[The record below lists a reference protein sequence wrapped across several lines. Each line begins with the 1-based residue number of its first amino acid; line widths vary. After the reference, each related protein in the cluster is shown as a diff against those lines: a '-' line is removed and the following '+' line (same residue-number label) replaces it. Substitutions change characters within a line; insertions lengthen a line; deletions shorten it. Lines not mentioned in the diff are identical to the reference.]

1 MSEEIRQRKRRALN
15 VADINGEIA
24 DSLKVRDGI
33 MQRVRDG
40 EITLKQGQDELA
52 KIKRAA
58 KRNGKLTRS
67 QKWSGA

>member
-1 MSEEIRQRKRRALN
+1 MNEEIRQRKRRALN

>member
-1 MSEEIRQRKRRALN
+1 MNEEIRQRKRRALN

-40 EITLKQGQDELA
+40 KITLKQGQDELA